1 MSKITI
7 KQAVELANITSDF
20 TNKLKAFSRK
30 HSLNYKQTIIQ
41 VVASLIEV
49 EELKDHVNQN

>member
-7 KQAVELANITSDF
+7 KQAVELANITHTF
-20 TNKLKAFSRK
+20 TQSLKAFSRK

-41 VVASLIEV
+41 VVASIIEV
-49 EELKDHVNQN
+49 EDVSSNANQN